1 MRKLSAL
8 VTVVAL
14 VVAACGGTAG
24 DTTTPPTATTTASVE
39 ITTTTTT
46 TVEITTT
53 TTTTSGGE
61 REPTVEADATVTLG
75 AEGCSSTIP
84 KTWAER
90 EMIVE
95 LVADTDATLHF
106 AAGTYKEGYSREDLL
121 ALGTTLSMQPPSFV
135 TLDYHRHHSTIISF
149 LLGPIVRLDF
159 DEPGRYYMVC
169 FDDTDIDVV
178 FPDVIVG
185 G

>member
-8 VTVVAL
+8 VAVVAL

-24 DTTTPPTATTTASVE
+24 DTTTPPTATTTSSVA
-39 ITTTTTT
+39 
-46 TVEITTT
+46 ITTT

-61 REPTVEADATVTLG
+61 REPTAEADATVTLG

-95 LVADTDATLHF
+95 LVADTDALLHF
-106 AAGTYKEGYSREDLL
+106 AVGTYKEGYSRKDLL
-121 ALGTTLSMQPPSFV
+121 ALGTTLSFGPASFV
-135 TLDYHRHHSTIISF
+135 VVDYHEHAFTIIS
-149 LLGPIVRLDF
+149 PRIVRLDF
-159 DEPGRYYMVC
+159 DEPGRYWMVC
-169 FDDTDIDVV
+169 VDDTDIDVV